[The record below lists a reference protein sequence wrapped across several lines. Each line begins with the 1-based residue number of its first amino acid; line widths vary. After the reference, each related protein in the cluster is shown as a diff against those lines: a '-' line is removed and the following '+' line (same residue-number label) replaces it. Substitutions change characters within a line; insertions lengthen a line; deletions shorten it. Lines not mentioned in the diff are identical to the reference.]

1 MAEPSR
7 LAYFV
12 KGDDATLVADALR
25 ALLDELAGD
34 DASGFGVEDFG
45 GEGVD
50 IPAVVDACQTP
61 PFLADRRVVVL
72 RDVNKL
78 GADDVAAIMGYLD
91 DPLPSTVLVLVA
103 GEGRSSTKL
112 NDAVK
117 KVGHIIDA
125 AVGRDRD
132 KWVSAKLK
140 EAPINLDAAAS
151 RLLAEHLGE
160 DVSRLSSL
168 IEVLS
173 AAYGEGS
180 KIGAEDLEPFLGEA
194 GAVAPWDLT
203 DAIDN
208 GDTDGALTALRR
220 LLSAG
225 DRHPLVILATLHRHY
240 GSMLRLDGSGAAN
253 EAEAGALLG
262 IAKGKSTFPARKAM
276 QQGRRLGST
285 GVARAVELLA
295 QADLDLRGA
304 RAWPDEL
311 VLEVL
316 VARLS
321 RLKRTR

>member
-1 MAEPSR
+1 MAESAR
-7 LAYFV
+7 LAYLV
-12 KGDDATLVADALR
+12 KGDDPSLVADAVR
-25 ALLDELAGD
+25 KLLDELAGD
-34 DASGFGVEDFG
+34 DSGGFGVEEFG
-45 GEGVD
+45 GESVD
-50 IPAVVDACQTP
+50 LSAVIDACQTP

-72 RDVNKL
+72 RDVNRL
-78 GADDVAAIMGYLD
+78 TADDIPQLVSYLD

-103 GEGRSSTKL
+103 GEGRTSPKL

-117 KVGHIIDA
+117 RVGHVVDA

-132 KWVSAKLK
+132 KWVSARLK
-140 EAPINLDAAAS
+140 EAPVNLDAAAA
-151 RLLAEHLGE
+151 RLVAEHLGE
-160 DVSRLSSL
+160 DVARLSSL
-168 IEVLS
+168 IDVLS
-173 AAYGEGS
+173 AAYGD
-180 KIGAEDLEPFLGEA
+180 GARVSADDVEPFLGEA

-208 GDTDGALTALRR
+208 GDTDGALHALRR
-220 LLSAG
+220 LLAAG

-240 GSMLRLDGSGAAN
+240 GSMLRLDGAGASS

-276 QQGRRLGST
+276 QQGRRLGT
-285 GVARAVELLA
+285 AGVARAIELVA

-304 RAWPDEL
+304 LAWPDEL